1 MLDFAGRST
10 EDLYNILDKS
20 EDVLVLVSLLSRA
33 RQSITHGGS
42 RWLTAAHGV
51 TFTSS
56 LTRRSPHLVGRHT
69 QSLTALPR
77 RALSVSHLG
86 WWWSSSSCFSR
97 SLSRT
102 WSRSLPS
109 LRSSSPVAEAT
120 DPGGL
125 TFVVV
130 FLLRALPSASPF
142 AISFSFAINFLRA
155 TRFGP
160 DLDLELSV
168 VLVLGLIGGFLQS

>member
-1 MLDFAGRST
+1 MANVPNLNGLGTPLTPSQSCVSSLSSST
-10 EDLYNILDKS
+10 
-20 EDVLVLVSLLSRA
+20 VHHSR
-33 RQSITHGGS
+33 R
-42 RWLTAAHGV
+42 LTVAHGV

-56 LTRRSPHLVGRHT
+56 LTCRSPHLVGRHT

-77 RALSVSHLG
+77 RALGLSPRLLTSVIVAVPFTCARFAGGRSRLNRIWSLG

-120 DPGGL
+120 D
-125 TFVVV
+125 
-130 FLLRALPSASPF
+130 
-142 AISFSFAINFLRA
+142 
-155 TRFGP
+155 
-160 DLDLELSV
+160 
-168 VLVLGLIGGFLQS
+168 LVG

>member
-1 MLDFAGRST
+1 MANVPNLNGIGTPLTPSQPCVSSLSSST
-10 EDLYNILDKS
+10 
-20 EDVLVLVSLLSRA
+20 VHHSR
-33 RQSITHGGS
+33 R
-42 RWLTAAHGV
+42 LTVAHGV

-155 TRFGP
+155 TRFGEFP
-160 DLDLELSV
+160 
-168 VLVLGLIGGFLQS
+168 LVFLLQFWCCINAL